1 MAGHTAV
8 EDGVVE
14 VAVAVGVIVGIAIV
28 VLNRFQQNHLLLHL

>member
-14 VAVAVGVIVGIAIV
+14 VAVGVIVGIAIV